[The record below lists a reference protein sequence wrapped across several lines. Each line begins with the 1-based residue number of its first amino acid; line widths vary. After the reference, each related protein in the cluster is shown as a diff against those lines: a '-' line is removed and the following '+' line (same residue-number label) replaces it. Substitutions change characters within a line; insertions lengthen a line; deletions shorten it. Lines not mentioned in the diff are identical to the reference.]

1 LDYFLRGVAVG
12 LGSGSGITPGPL
24 CVMMLKSA
32 VRSGA
37 VAGVCV
43 APAPLLTD
51 AVIIALAVTVLEAL
65 PATALA
71 IVGGTGR
78 VPCSR
83 LTCPSMPSARR
94 GPATCLSWAPVERRY
109 ATR

>member
-1 LDYFLRGVAVG
+1 MG
-12 LGSGSGITPGPL
+12 LGSGITPGPL
-24 CVMMLKSA
+24 CVMVLKSA

-51 AVIIALAVTVLEAL
+51 AVISALAVTVLEVL
-65 PATALA
+65 LATALA

-78 VPCSR
+78 VPSSR
-83 LTCPSMPSARR
+83 LTCPSMPFRSWLASAQVRV
-94 GPATCLSWAPVERRY
+94 WDVV
-109 ATR
+109 TRANRHILTGHTRNV